1 MDYDFLD
8 KCTKQELI
16 HFIKNSSFLRQLFS
30 YRDVLFF
37 RWNTKSDELNNRRSK
52 SILELDGLD
61 FGERDKLAK
70 RFNASTDINEKIR
83 ISEQLKKYEIPFRK
97 WIKES
102 QSINGEQEKL
112 DKLYYQMEENRKGEN
127 HVEQKEQAK

>member
-1 MDYDFLD
+1 MEYDFLD

-70 RFNASTDINEKIR
+70 RFNATTDINEKIR
-83 ISEQLKKYEIPFRK
+83 ISKQLKKYEIPFRK

>member
-1 MDYDFLD
+1 MEYDFLD

-16 HFIKNSSFLRQLFS
+16 HFIKTSSFLRQLFS

-37 RWNTKSDELNNRRSK
+37 RWKTKSDELINKRSK
-52 SILELDGLD
+52 SINLLDGLD

-70 RFNASTDINEKIR
+70 IFNATTDINEKIR
-83 ISEQLKKYEIPFRK
+83 ISKQLKKYEIPSRK

-102 QSINGEQEKL
+102 QAISVEQEKL
-112 DKLYYQMEENRKGEN
+112 DKLYDQMEKNRKGNN
-127 HVEQKEQAK
+127 HVEQKEQTK

>member
-70 RFNASTDINEKIR
+70 RFNATTDINEKIR
-83 ISEQLKKYEIPFRK
+83 ISKQLKKYEIPFRK

>member
-112 DKLYYQMEENRKGEN
+112 DKLYYQMEENRKGDN
-127 HVEQKEQAK
+127 YVE